1 MQWIE
6 QFDLF
11 LFDFDG
17 LLVNTEDL
25 HFAAYRKMC
34 QLRGFDLEWNLS
46 QFFAAAHFNAT
57 GLKDAI
63 YAAFPRLLEQ
73 EPRWEVLYAEKRQ
86 IYQELLEK
94 GHLEFLPGV
103 AKVLQALVDAG
114 KKRCVVTNSAK
125 VQIEVIRERLP
136 LLKTILV
143 WFTRETYR
151 EPKPHPECYLK
162 AIAELGE
169 AGDRLVGFE
178 DSVRGL
184 KALEG
189 ARVPTRMLICPPD
202 HPQMKEGAFSDCFYF
217 PSFED
222 IPVIQVPEK

>member
-1 MQWIE
+1 MTWIE
-6 QFDLF
+6 RFDLF

-17 LLVNTEDL
+17 LLVNTEEL
-25 HFAAYRKMC
+25 HFEAYLQMC
-34 QLRGFDLEWNLS
+34 HLRGFDLNWGLA
-46 QFFAAAHFNAT
+46 QFFTAAHFNAT

-63 YAAFPRLLEQ
+63 YSTFPRLLEQ
-73 EPRWEVLYAEKRQ
+73 EPCWEVLYAEKKK

-103 AKVLQALVDAG
+103 AKLLQALVDSG

-125 VQIEVIRERLP
+125 VQIEVIRDRLP
-136 LLKTILV
+136 LLKTIPV

-151 EPKPHPECYLK
+151 EPKPHPDGYLK
-162 AIAELGE
+162 AIVELGE

-189 ARVPTRMLICPPD
+189 AKVPTRMLICSPD
-202 HPQMKEGAFSDCFYF
+202 HPQMQERACSGSFYF
-217 PSFED
+217 PSFEA
-222 IPVIQVPEK
+222 IPVDFHS